1 MFDPKTFAFDPAK
14 FNEALKSFGPEA
26 FQEQLAKLPSFDE
39 ALATQKKATET
50 LVRDAQ
56 AAVDAWTKLVQNQFA
71 IAEEALNATLKA
83 AAPARA

>member
-14 FNEALKSFGPEA
+14 FNEALKPFGPEA
-26 FQEQLAKLPSFDE
+26 FQEQFAKLPNFDD

-56 AAVDAWTKLVQNQFA
+56 AAVDAWTRLVQNQYA
-71 IAEEALNATLKA
+71 LAEEVLNGAFKA

>member
-14 FNEALKSFGPEA
+14 LNETLKSFGPEA
-26 FQEQLAKLPSFDE
+26 VQEQLAKLPSLDD

-56 AAVDAWTKLVQNQFA
+56 VAVDAWTKLVQNQFA
-71 IAEEALNATLKA
+71 IAEEVLNGALKA